1 MKVLK
6 KNIIRATAAA
16 LALCVAG
23 TAIYI
28 NTNTAP
34 VIKEYKMPDYFELT
48 DRSSIGF
55 DGAYFIELA
64 YLSSAEEFLD
74 YTIIDDT
81 DNGGVAESE
90 SYNIDSSESD
100 DENNEETGISG
111 GDEVYDDADYNDDNE
126 QDGVS
131 DEEYTDTDITDED
144 SEQTNDDTTIPPEY
158 ENTDEGMFVV
168 NEFDMLTKYNGT
180 DKTVVIPENVKE
192 IAGHAFDG
200 NEFVQ
205 RIVLHTTIESLLIDA
220 FVGCPNLTEIFYEGS
235 SEEWE
240 SVYKAPD
247 IIPYNVDVIF
257 AQEVDITED
266 TTVETTAPLEDVT
279 DETAAETTAPVEET
293 TEETTVETTAPVE
306 ETTEDTTAETTAPV
320 EETTEET
327 TTEITAT
334 VEESTE
340 DTTAETTAPVDEI
353 TEDTTAET
361 TAPVEETT
369 EETTAE
375 TTSPVEETTEE
386 TTAETTAPVEET
398 TEDTTAET
406 IAQLEETS
414 EDTTA
419 ETTAP
424 VEETTEDTTAET
436 TAPVE
441 ETTEDMTA
449 ETTAPVEETTED
461 MTAETTA
468 PVEET
473 TEDTTVETTAPV
485 EETTEETT
493 VETTAPVDETTE
505 ETTVETT
512 VPVEETTDNT
522 EDTTQPTEVKESKT
536 VSLVS
541 QLAGINGVKTKI
553 AARMSYFP
561 TSSVIT
567 ITNTDAAALY
577 AEVAL
582 QLLDSDVMT
591 YYAFDISVFD
601 ADTSEKIHELG
612 GDVTF
617 DIGVPDILADSEN
630 IKVYHINSGYPELLE
645 SEIVTNNDGARIVE
659 FSASSFSPFVF
670 ATEENSTAAT
680 TAPETT
686 ETETSSETEESA
698 GSTDAAEE
706 PSDEESA
713 EDTTAADED
722 EPIIKVTFPASTS
735 YIINPY
741 HLDVKVDGDVTS
753 NAAVISPEMKIT
765 SESNCK
771 VAVYMSAVAQNVPD
785 TVRLSETYLTKGETE
800 KSLFLY
806 VEAADDNNAYKN
818 YYDGSANQIVV
829 SQNGGQSQ
837 KILELDEPEEGSYT
851 EGQFRI
857 FGETFMPNGDPW
869 RDNEN
874 VSILMVFRVEL
885 IPAKE

>member
-6 KNIIRATAAA
+6 KNIIRAVAAA

-34 VIKEYKMPDYFELT
+34 QVIDHKMPDYFELT

-81 DNGGVAESE
+81 DTSGAVESE
-90 SYNIDSSESD
+90 SDNSDSSVPD
-100 DENNEETGISG
+100 DENNNDTDFSG
-111 GDEVYDDADYNDDNE
+111 SDDAYDDADYNDDNE
-126 QDGVS
+126 QDGVP
-131 DEEYTDTDITDED
+131 DEEYTDTDIADED
-144 SEQTNDDTTIPPEY
+144 SEQTDDDTTIPPQY
-158 ENTDEGMFVV
+158 ENTDEGMFIV

-180 DKTVVIPENVKE
+180 DETVVIPENVKE

-240 SVYKAPD
+240 NVYKAPD
-247 IIPYNVDVIF
+247 SIPDFVAVTVADP
-257 AQEVDITED
+257 EETSED
-266 TTVETTAPLEDVT
+266 TT
-279 DETAAETTAPVEET
+279 AETTAPVEET
-293 TEETTVETTAPVE
+293 TEDTAAETTAPVE

-320 EETTEET
+320 EES
-327 TTEITAT
+327 A
-334 VEESTE
+334 E
-340 DTTAETTAPVDEI
+340 DTTAETTAPAEES
-353 TEDTTAET
+353 TEETTAET

-375 TTSPVEETTEE
+375 TTAPVDETTEETTAEITAPVDETTEETTAETTAPAEETTEETTAKTTAPVEETTEDTTSETTAPVDETTEDTTAETSAPVEETTEETSAETTVPVDETTEETTAETTASVEETTEE

-406 IAQLEETS
+406 
-414 EDTTA
+414 
-419 ETTAP
+419 TAP
-424 VEETTEDTTAET
+424 VEETA
-436 TAPVE
+436 
-441 ETTEDMTA
+441 
-449 ETTAPVEETTED
+449 
-461 MTAETTA
+461 
-468 PVEET
+468 
-473 TEDTTVETTAPV
+473 
-485 EETTEETT
+485 
-493 VETTAPVDETTE
+493 
-505 ETTVETT
+505 
-512 VPVEETTDNT
+512 DNT
-522 EDTTQPTEVKESKT
+522 EDTTQPSEVKESKT

-541 QLAGINGVKTKI
+541 QLAGINDVKTKI

-567 ITNTDAAALY
+567 VTNTDAAALY
-577 AEVAL
+577 AKEAL
-582 QLLDSDVMT
+582 QLLDSDVIS

-645 SEIVTNNDGARIVE
+645 SEIVTNNDGARMVE

-670 ATEENSTAAT
+670 AAEADSTSVT
-680 TAPETT
+680 TANETT
-686 ETETSSETEESA
+686 EPKVTSTSEASDESTDEAEDSAEENTEE
-698 GSTDAAEE
+698 TTT
-706 PSDEESA
+706 SD
-713 EDTTAADED
+713 DD
-722 EPIIKVTFPASTS
+722 EPVIKVTFPASTS

-741 HLDVKVDGDVTS
+741 HLDVKVSDGETS
-753 NAAVISPEMKIT
+753 NAAIISPEMKIT

-806 VEAADDNNAYKN
+806 VEAADDNNAYRN

-851 EGQFRI
+851 EGQFKI
-857 FGETFMPNGDPW
+857 FGETFMPRNDLW
-869 RDNEN
+869 RENET
-874 VSILMVFRVEL
+874 VGVLMVFRVE
-885 IPAKE
+885 AVN